1 MRAIGRR
8 TAITLFTGFV
18 AAGLTFG
25 VSSALAQPADGTE
38 CPIQPPQ
45 FLGRCFSLADCKAA
59 CALHGAA
66 DGSCPSGCCVCY
78 FPAP

>member
-1 MRAIGRR
+1 MRTISRWAAI
-8 TAITLFTGFV
+8 ILFTGFV

-25 VSSALAQPADGTE
+25 VSATLAQPAGATE

-59 CALHGAA
+59 CQLHGAS
-66 DGSCPSGCCVCY
+66 DGACPSGCCVCY